1 MGSIHEK
8 KQRPKISCYC
18 TYKGNDLTQVVNHR
32 YKDAQPDSV
41 PVSKM
46 IKET

>member
-8 KQRPKISCYC
+8 KQRP
-18 TYKGNDLTQVVNHR
+18 NDLTQVVNHR